1 MIDAHCHLE
10 HMDADDVVSEAK
22 KKGMTAVVTSIADIA
37 DKEKIIE
44 MKKKYQD
51 FVFICLGFHPE
62 IMNKYSDSDIEE
74 YIDFI
79 RKNKDYI
86 SAVGEVGLDYT
97 WITKTEDQEK
107 SKEIFVKFIHLSK
120 ELGLPLVI
128 HSRNGRDN
136 KDGNNDGIGDAIKI
150 LSEMECG
157 KVMMHCFSGS
167 ESQLKTCIAQGWM
180 ISLATVLVKSFKH
193 QRLAKIVPLDQ
204 LVLETDSPWLDP
216 DSHELANRPWKIER
230 SAEVLSGVLG
240 MPKEGILEQTAENAK
255 RFFGI

>member
-51 FVFICLGFHPE
+51 FVYICLGFHPE

-97 WITKTEDQEK
+97 WITKTEDQENPK
-107 SKEIFVKFIHLSK
+107 KYSS
-120 ELGLPLVI
+120 
-128 HSRNGRDN
+128 S
-136 KDGNNDGIGDAIKI
+136 
-150 LSEMECG
+150 SY
-157 KVMMHCFSGS
+157 
-167 ESQLKTCIAQGWM
+167 
-180 ISLATVLVKSFKH
+180 ISVRS
-193 QRLAKIVPLDQ
+193 LDC
-204 LVLETDSPWLDP
+204 L
-216 DSHELANRPWKIER
+216 
-230 SAEVLSGVLG
+230 
-240 MPKEGILEQTAENAK
+240 
-255 RFFGI
+255 